1 MNMRLCDK
9 FRLLA
14 IGSLLAFMAAF
25 ALAASGTPSAAAA
38 ALSQASFESDLG
50 EARLPRGAVPALP
63 EHASCFERHHP
74 CGPGGIAPAP
84 AAAAIL
90 GPMPD
95 ARLVKAPAL
104 LPAPIRDVAP
114 HAAASLVILFRNFR
128 E

>member
-1 MNMRLCDK
+1 MRLRDK

-25 ALAASGTPSAAAA
+25 TLSVSGMPSAGAA

-50 EARLPRGAVPALP
+50 EARLPHGAVPAAP
-63 EHASCFERHHP
+63 EHASCFERHDP

-84 AAAAIL
+84 TASVALQA
-90 GPMPD
+90 MPG
-95 ARLVKAPAL
+95 AGLVKAPAL
-104 LPAPIRDVAP
+104 LPAPMPDVAP
-114 HAAASLVILFRNFR
+114 HAAASLSILFRNFR